1 MSQTTTARFTPRM
14 VLFDLD
20 GTLVDSVPDLHVAIN
35 AMQAELGNPER
46 RQADVRDWVGNGI
59 ERLVERALTNDLDGK
74 PDPAAFKQAMP
85 LFREAYADSNGKHSK
100 VFDGVIE
107 GLDFVRSLDLPI
119 GCVTNKN
126 EAFTLPLLEQTGLKD
141 YFEVVISGDTLP
153 LKKPDP
159 APLIYSAGWFHVH
172 PSEALMIG
180 DSISDVKAARAADF
194 SIICMSYGY
203 NHGEDIRNYDPDA
216 VIDSMTELAGLV
228 GR

>member
-1 MSQTTTARFTPRM
+1 MAQFTPRM

-20 GTLVDSVPDLHVAIN
+20 GTLVDSVPDLHVAVN

-46 RQADVRDWVGNGI
+46 TDADVRTWVGNGI
-59 ERLVERALTNDLDGK
+59 ERLVERALTNDLDGT
-74 PDPAAFKQAMP
+74 PDPAEFDKALPVFK
-85 LFREAYADSNGKHSK
+85 RAYAESNGKHSK
-100 VFDGVIE
+100 LFDGVTE
-107 GLDFVRSLDLPI
+107 GLDFIKSLGLSV
-119 GCVTNKN
+119 GCVTNKAS
-126 EAFTLPLLEQTGLKD
+126 AFTLPLLEQTGLKD
-141 YFEVVISGDTLP
+141 HFEVIISGDTLP

-180 DSISDVKAARAADF
+180 DSISDVKAARAAGF
-194 SIICMSYGY
+194 SIVCMSYGY
-203 NHGEDIRNYDPDA
+203 NHGKDIRDYDPDA

>member
-1 MSQTTTARFTPRM
+1 MARFTPRM

-20 GTLVDSVPDLHVAIN
+20 GTLVDSVPDLHVAVN

-46 RQADVRDWVGNGI
+46 TDADVRTWVGNGI

-74 PDPAAFKQAMP
+74 PDPADFDKALPVFK
-85 LFREAYADSNGKHSK
+85 RAYAESNGKHSK
-100 VFDGVIE
+100 LFDGVTQ
-107 GLDFVRSLDLPI
+107 GLDFVRSLGLSM
-119 GCVTNKN
+119 GCVTNKAS
-126 EAFTLPLLEQTGLKD
+126 AFTLPLLEQTGLKD
-141 YFEVVISGDTLP
+141 YFEVIISGDTLP

-180 DSISDVKAARAADF
+180 DSISDVKAARAAGF
-194 SIICMSYGY
+194 SIVCMSYGY
-203 NHGEDIRNYDPDA
+203 NHGKDIRDYDPDA

>member
-1 MSQTTTARFTPRM
+1 MARFTPRM

-20 GTLVDSVPDLHVAIN
+20 GTLVDSVPDLHVAVN

-46 RQADVRDWVGNGI
+46 NESDVRNWVGNGV
-59 ERLVERALTNDLDGK
+59 ERLVERALTNDLDGT
-74 PDPAAFKQAMP
+74 PDPAELDRALPVFK
-85 LFREAYADSNGKHSK
+85 RAYAESNGKHSK
-100 VFDGVIE
+100 LFDGVTQ
-107 GLDFVRSLDLPI
+107 GLDFIKSLGLSV
-119 GCVTNKN
+119 GCVTNKAS
-126 EAFTLPLLEQTGLKD
+126 AFTLPLLEQTGLKD
-141 YFEVVISGDTLP
+141 HFEVIISGDTLP

-180 DSISDVKAARAADF
+180 DSISDVKAARAAGF
-194 SIICMSYGY
+194 SIVCMSYGY
-203 NHGEDIRNYDPDA
+203 NHGRDIRDFDPDA

>member
-1 MSQTTTARFTPRM
+1 MARFTPRM

-20 GTLVDSVPDLHVAIN
+20 GTLVDSVPDLHVAVN

-46 RQADVRDWVGNGI
+46 AEADVRNWVGNGI
-59 ERLVERALTNDLDGK
+59 ERLVERALTNDLHGK
-74 PDPAAFKQAMP
+74 PDPAEVERALPVFK
-85 LFREAYADSNGKHSK
+85 RHYAQSNGQHSQ

-107 GLDFVRSLDLPI
+107 GLELIKALGLSM
-119 GCVTNKN
+119 GCVTNKAS
-126 EAFTLPLLEQTGLKD
+126 AFTLPLLEQTGLKD
-141 YFEVVISGDTLP
+141 YFEVVISGDSLP

-180 DSISDVKAARAADF
+180 DSISDVKAARAAGF
-194 SIICMSYGY
+194 SIVCMSYGY
-203 NHGEDIRNYDPDA
+203 NHGEDIRDYDPDA

>member
-1 MSQTTTARFTPRM
+1 MARFTPRM

-20 GTLVDSVPDLHVAIN
+20 GTLVDSVPDLHAAVN
-35 AMQAELGNPER
+35 VMQRELGNPER
-46 RQADVRDWVGNGI
+46 TDAEVRTWVGNGV
-59 ERLVERALTNDLDGK
+59 ERLVERALTNDLDGT
-74 PDPAAFKQAMP
+74 PDPAELDEALPVFK
-85 LFREAYADSNGKHSK
+85 RAYAESNGQHSK
-100 VFDGVIE
+100 LYDGVID
-107 GLDFVRSLDLPI
+107 GLDYIKALGLSV
-119 GCVTNKN
+119 GCVTNKA
-126 EAFTLPLLEQTGLKD
+126 EAFTLPLLEQAGIRD
-141 YFEVVISGDTLP
+141 RFEVVISGDTLP

-180 DSISDVKAARAADF
+180 DSISDVKAARAAGF

-203 NHGEDIRNYDPDA
+203 NHGKDIRDFDPDA

>member
-1 MSQTTTARFTPRM
+1 MARFTPRM

-20 GTLVDSVPDLHVAIN
+20 GTLVDSVPDLLVAVN

-46 RQADVRDWVGNGI
+46 AEDDVRNWVGNGI
-59 ERLVERALTNDLDGK
+59 ERLVERALTNDLHGK
-74 PDPAAFKQAMP
+74 PDPAAFERALPVFKHH
-85 LFREAYADSNGKHSK
+85 YAQSNGQHSQ
-100 VFDGVIE
+100 VFDGVVE
-107 GLDFVRSLDLPI
+107 GLELIKALGLSM
-119 GCVTNKN
+119 GCVTNKAS
-126 EAFTLPLLEQTGLKD
+126 AFTLPLLEQTGLKD
-141 YFEVVISGDTLP
+141 YFEVVISGDSLP

-180 DSISDVKAARAADF
+180 DSISDVKAARAAGF
-194 SIICMSYGY
+194 SIVCMTYGY
-203 NHGEDIRNYDPDA
+203 NHGEDIRDYDPDA